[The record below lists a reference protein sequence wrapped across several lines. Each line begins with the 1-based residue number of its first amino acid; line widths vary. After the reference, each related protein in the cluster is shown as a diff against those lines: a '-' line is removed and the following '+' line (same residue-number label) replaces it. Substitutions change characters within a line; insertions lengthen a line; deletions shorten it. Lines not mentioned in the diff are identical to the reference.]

1 MECDQQEMTME
12 QENELNIVIDTLNR
26 EKRSGISN

>member
-1 MECDQQEMTME
+1 MDYDLTLE

-26 EKRSGISN
+26 EKRSGTGN